1 MNDEEKDLFVVSQL
15 KSHEESHAGHTAY
28 SLTHFNMPPRTGAR
42 TPSPSDR
49 EH

>member
-28 SLTHFNMPPRTGAR
+28 SLTHFQYATKHGR